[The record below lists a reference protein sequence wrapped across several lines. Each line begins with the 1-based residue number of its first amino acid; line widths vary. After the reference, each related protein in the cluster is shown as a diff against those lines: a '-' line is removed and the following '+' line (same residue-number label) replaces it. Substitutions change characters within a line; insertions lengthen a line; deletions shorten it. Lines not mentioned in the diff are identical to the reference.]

1 MSQVAEDSLLGGS
14 KKETAVSTAQ
24 DDGIEGGPGVWYVS
38 DASYWKRRC
47 ETNATRD
54 FWTGKTN
61 CWILTRSD
69 DQNIA

>member
-14 KKETAVSTAQ
+14 KKETAVSTVQ
-24 DDGIEGGPGVWYVS
+24 DDSMEDAPGVWYVS

-47 ETNATRD
+47 ETNATHD

-61 CWILTRSD
+61 YWILTRSD